1 MDVRQSVVLAVGV
14 GVGLLTAAA
23 AYKLYVRSSQ
33 MKNSKQLV
41 KGWKACGVVS
51 QIHIFP
57 IKSCQGIQV
66 DEADAREMGLVNGEL
81 QDRSFMVVNENN
93 NFLHA
98 RIHPTMLLIKVSIS
112 ENKVELTAPST
123 EPITF
128 PILSQSGAKV
138 KVRVW
143 GDEVTA
149 FDCGDQAA
157 QWLSQYILQKD
168 SGARL
173 VHLPYPRVSPR
184 PLKTKS
190 CLPWMRKTDGAVF
203 TDLTPFHL
211 LSTESVQDLNSRLP
225 DGQEIS
231 ALNFRPTITISG
243 CQPYEE
249 DEWRFIRIG
258 EEAVFRYVKGCDRC
272 LLTTIDPA
280 TGIKDAEQEPLR
292 TLRKYRL
299 AEDPE
304 LRRAI
309 GEAPLLGINLSLDQ
323 PGRIRVSDV
332 VYVGQL

>member
-1 MDVRQSVVLAVGV
+1 MDVRQPLVLAAGV

-23 AYKLYVRSSQ
+23 AYKLYMTSLQ

-66 DEADAREMGLVNGEL
+66 KEADACEMGLVNGEL
-81 QDRSFMVVNENN
+81 QDKSFLVVNENN

-112 ENKVELTAPST
+112 GNKVELTAPST

-128 PILSQSGAKV
+128 PILPQSGTKV

-143 GDEVTA
+143 GDEVAA

-157 QWLSQYILQKD
+157 HWLSQYIFQKD

-173 VHLPYPRVSPR
+173 VHLPYSHVSPR
-184 PLKTKS
+184 PLKPKS
-190 CLPWMRKTDGAVF
+190 WLPWMRKTDGAVF
-203 TDLTPFHL
+203 SDLTPFHL
-211 LSTESVQDLNSRLP
+211 LSTESVQDLNSRLS
-225 DGQEIS
+225 DGKEVS
-231 ALNFRPTITISG
+231 TLNFRPTITISG

-258 EEAVFRYVKGCDRC
+258 EKAVFRYVKGCDRC

-280 TGIKDAEQEPLR
+280 TGIKDPEQEPLR

-304 LRRAI
+304 LRRGI